1 MNLPRHLANHNRL
14 HRASSGVWI
23 KDADAAFEYSDGEE
37 AQSYVAQTIAQ
48 ATDRGSLSTELAS
61 QIRDWPSEYHL
72 SPLRSNLLRALNL
85 DDRGPILEIGA
96 GCGAITRYLGEL
108 NLDVDAVEGSY
119 DRACIARLR
128 CADLE
133 NVEVHAVNVN
143 DLSLPDKHYGLV
155 CFIGVL
161 EYAQRF
167 SGIEQSPEEAVLH
180 LLAKA
185 KQALRPGGAI
195 VIAIE
200 NRLGFKYLFG
210 AGEDHYGLA
219 YEGIHDY
226 PHFAGIKTY
235 SKTTWEHLLSKHDL
249 AHEFLYPFPD
259 YKLPEQVLSD
269 HYVQKY
275 PQSWSHVTTSSPRDY
290 HGLIAD
296 PGTIPFWETVGQANR
311 LGDFAN
317 SFLIVA

>member
-1 MNLPRHLANHNRL
+1 MNLPPHLANHNRL
-14 HRASSGVWI
+14 HQVSSGVWI
-23 KDADAAFEYSDGEE
+23 RDPDASFEYSDGEE
-37 AQSYVAQTIAQ
+37 AESYVAQSIAQ
-48 ATDRGSLSTELAS
+48 VSDRGSLSTELAS
-61 QIRDWPSEYHL
+61 KIRDWSSEYHL

-85 DDRGPILEIGA
+85 TDRGPILEIGA

-108 NLDVDAVEGSY
+108 NLNIDAVEGSY
-119 DRACIARLR
+119 ERACIARLR

-133 NVEVHAVNVN
+133 NVEVHSINVN
-143 DLSLPDKHYGLV
+143 DLSLPENHYGLV

-167 SGIEQSPEEAVLH
+167 SGIEQSPEQAVLQ
-180 LLAKA
+180 LLEKA
-185 KQALRPGGAI
+185 KNTLRPDGAI

-235 SKTTWEHLLSKHDL
+235 SKTAWGNLFSKCDL
-249 AHEFLYPFPD
+249 AYEFLYPFPD
-259 YKLPEQVLSD
+259 YKLPVAILTED
-269 HYVQKY
+269 TYVAVSY
-275 PQSWSHVTTSSPRDY
+275 THLRA
-290 HGLIAD
+290 H
-296 PGTIPFWETVGQANR
+296 ETLR
-311 LGDFAN
+311 
-317 SFLIVA
+317 

>member
-1 MNLPRHLANHNRL
+1 M
-14 HRASSGVWI
+14 
-23 KDADAAFEYSDGEE
+23 
-37 AQSYVAQTIAQ
+37 
-48 ATDRGSLSTELAS
+48 
-61 QIRDWPSEYHL
+61 
-72 SPLRSNLLRALNL
+72 
-85 DDRGPILEIGA
+85 
-96 GCGAITRYLGEL
+96 
-108 NLDVDAVEGSY
+108 
-119 DRACIARLR
+119 R

-155 CFIGVL
+155 CFIRAL

-167 SGIEQSPEEAVLH
+167 SGIEQPPQEAVLH

-185 KQALRPGGAI
+185 KQALRPDGAI

-235 SKTTWEHLLSKHDL
+235 SKTT
-249 AHEFLYPFPD
+249 
-259 YKLPEQVLSD
+259 
-269 HYVQKY
+269 
-275 PQSWSHVTTSSPRDY
+275 
-290 HGLIAD
+290 
-296 PGTIPFWETVGQANR
+296 
-311 LGDFAN
+311 
-317 SFLIVA
+317 